1 MWNQASWSQTLK
13 NSSGH
18 EYYCTV
24 LYRGGDSR
32 LHECLSGYATY
43 ASLNDSDRAD
53 RDICPDLSEVVTQ
66 CNMKDKN
73 WQKMS
78 FSKYKNVLFETGN
91 DPFCP
96 F

>member
-24 LYRGGDSR
+24 LYKGGGISR

-66 CNMKDKN
+66 SNMKDKN
-73 WQKMS
+73 W
-78 FSKYKNVLFETGN
+78 
-91 DPFCP
+91 
-96 F
+96 